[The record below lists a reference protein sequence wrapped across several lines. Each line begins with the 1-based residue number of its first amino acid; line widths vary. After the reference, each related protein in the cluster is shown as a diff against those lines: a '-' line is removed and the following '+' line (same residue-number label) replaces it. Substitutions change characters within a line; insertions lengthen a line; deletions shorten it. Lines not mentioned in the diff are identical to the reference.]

1 MEDRKEK
8 RVSLYD
14 TFFYFTFI
22 TLLWSIFLVRYL
34 RDHFNIYTILLQC
47 GNVKKRGSSDETK
60 EKRNA
65 KTHAHFA
72 SKHNKETAL
81 VDSFAAA
88 FRVVTQHSS
97 RDDPKNGCEGDY
109 GSRDGRQ

>member
-1 MEDRKEK
+1 M
-8 RVSLYD
+8 VHL
-14 TFFYFTFI
+14 
-22 TLLWSIFLVRYL
+22 LVRYL
-34 RDHFNIYTILLQC
+34 RDHFDIYTILLQC
-47 GNVKKRGSSDETK
+47 GNVKKRGSGDETK

-72 SKHNKETAL
+72 SKHKETAPVVSL
-81 VDSFAAA
+81 AAF